1 MAALSSRFRF
11 RLLHTLLQR
20 RSTQGFTL
28 TELLVAILISSLVV
42 VGLLTLV
49 VDLLQNEQ
57 RDSARNE
64 TQREMQLTMD
74 YIVQDMREAVY
85 VYDGGRFVTTPPD
98 ASRTFA
104 IPPIQDYLPDFT
116 GQDGAVPVL
125 AFWKPETIP
134 YQSGG
139 ATIPFVQNYCATTFP
154 NTNDP
159 RQQECTDLQISR
171 RTYSLV
177 VYYQTTRP
185 STAPWRGRSRLIR
198 YVLRKYTNIATLAK
212 DSGYADPF
220 YESSG
225 IFRTWP
231 LDSSGV
237 RQQTTRPPNSSTAT
251 VLADFVD
258 TPVNPALA
266 ATPVGACPS
275 ADYVRTPNATNGS
288 FYSCVRPAPGLDN
301 QDVILFVR
309 GSVWGKPGYP
319 ASRGDQVVGFLP
331 ALQTQVLL
339 RGVLQ
344 KTGSND

>member
-1 MAALSSRFRF
+1 MAALSSRFRL
-11 RLLHTLLQR
+11 RLLHTVLQR

-49 VDLLQNEQ
+49 VDLLQNER

-98 ASRTFA
+98 ASRTFS
-104 IPPIQDYLPDFT
+104 IPPIQNYLPNFS

-139 ATIPFVQNYCATTFP
+139 ATIPFVQNYCANTFP
-154 NTNDP
+154 NANDP
-159 RQQECTDLQISR
+159 RQQECTDLQVSR

-177 VYYQTTRP
+177 VYYQTTAA

-198 YVLRKYTNIATLAK
+198 YVLRKYTNIANLTK
-212 DSGYADPF
+212 DPGYVDPF

-231 LDSSGV
+231 LDSSGLN
-237 RQQTTRPPNSSTAT
+237 QQTTRPPSNSTAT

-258 TPVNPALA
+258 APTNPAPD
-266 ATPVGACPS
+266 TPAGTCPS
-275 ADYVRTPNATNGS
+275 TEYVRTPDATNES
-288 FYSCVRPAPGLDN
+288 FYSCVRPAPSLDN
-301 QDVILFVR
+301 QDVVLFIR
-309 GSVWGKPGYP
+309 GSVWGKPGYSV
-319 ASRGDQVVGFLP
+319 SRANQVTGFLP

-344 KTGSND
+344 KTGNNN